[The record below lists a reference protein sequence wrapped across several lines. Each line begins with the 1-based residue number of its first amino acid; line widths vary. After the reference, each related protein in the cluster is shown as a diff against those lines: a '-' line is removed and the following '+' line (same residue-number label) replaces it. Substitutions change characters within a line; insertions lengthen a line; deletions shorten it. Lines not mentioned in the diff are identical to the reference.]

1 MPTKAPK
8 ADLYH
13 PIGYGEGEQ
22 HFGKS
27 KITKTKEVP
36 VLQAGLNGE
45 EGSRV
50 CGQAGPE
57 LLGGKIF
64 IINLK

>member
-1 MPTKAPK
+1 MSHKNCQ

-13 PIGYGEGEQ
+13 PIGYHANEQ
-22 HFGKS
+22 HLGQNRV
-27 KITKTKEVP
+27 IETKETP
-36 VLQAGLNGE
+36 QAGLNGE
-45 EGSRV
+45 EGSRI

-64 IINLK
+64 IN